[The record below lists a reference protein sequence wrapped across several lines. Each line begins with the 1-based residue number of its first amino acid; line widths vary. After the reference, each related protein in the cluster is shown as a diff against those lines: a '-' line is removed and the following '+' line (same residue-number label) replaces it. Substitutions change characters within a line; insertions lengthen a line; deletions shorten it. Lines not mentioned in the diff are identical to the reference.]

1 MESAY
6 STINEQRM
14 AEARAAAAHRRL
26 TASLAAERRWTWLA
40 GLASRRARRAHDR
53 AATTRDEYTLAA

>member
-6 STINEQRM
+6 ATINEQRM

-26 TASLAAERRWTWLA
+26 TASLAAERRWAWLA
-40 GLASRRARRAHDR
+40 RLATRRARRAHDR
-53 AATTRDEYTLAA
+53 ATSQDEYTLAA